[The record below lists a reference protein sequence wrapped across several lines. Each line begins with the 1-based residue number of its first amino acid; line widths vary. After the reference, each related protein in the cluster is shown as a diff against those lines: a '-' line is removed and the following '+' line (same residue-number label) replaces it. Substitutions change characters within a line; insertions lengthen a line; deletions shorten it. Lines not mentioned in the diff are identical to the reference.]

1 MTVELRLETDEP
13 NLPANLLM
21 NPVGQDPHSPLDDR
35 LPEMVL
41 ARDLR
46 FDSDELERLAELL
59 VAAERS
65 KKDDVRRAAAP
76 VWRFEPK
83 CRLGLLERTL
93 EKIDRRGLGDD
104 LTLCGARN
112 RGRFRQIAG
121 KVAQGRRQ

>member
-21 NPVGQDPHSPLDDR
+21 NPVGQDPHSPL
-35 LPEMVL
+35 EMVL

-59 VAAERS
+59 VASERS
-65 KKDDVRRAAAP
+65 MKDDVQRGAAP
-76 VWRFEPK
+76 VCRFELK

-93 EKIDRRGLGDD
+93 EKIDE
-104 LTLCGARN
+104 ASVM
-112 RGRFRQIAG
+112 I
-121 KVAQGRRQ
+121 